1 LIQNNIKTIPEKS
14 EDFCMFKRISVFFLL
29 LGLTAIACNVQVNVG
44 NPTPTQTITEET
56 SASVETPTTTQSAP
70 PVSSGLTVEKLMS
83 GTYHAPYNDRTITLF
98 NGSYSEGSGTM
109 IYSVNMLNNYA
120 FGDLNGD
127 GINDAAIILVE
138 NMGGTGQF
146 VSLISVYDNGGM
158 PLQKDAVE
166 LGDRVQVNSMDISS
180 GVIHLD
186 MIVHAPNDPLCC
198 PSQSQKQ
205 SYWMISGNL
214 WLMRVS
220 TTIGGGERMINID
233 TPGDWADVTN
243 PFTVNGNVPISP
255 FENTLGYRISLPDKT
270 LVNESSL
277 MVTSSGMGT
286 PGTFTRN
293 FDLSMAGITGNVIIQ
308 FLDLSP
314 ADGSILAMGS
324 VIVNVH

>member
-1 LIQNNIKTIPEKS
+1 ML
-14 EDFCMFKRISVFFLL
+14 KRISILFLI
-29 LGLTAIACNVQVNVG
+29 LGLTAIACNFQVNVG
-44 NPTPTQTITEET
+44 NSTPTQTATEET
-56 SASVETPTTTQSAP
+56 SAGGETPTTTQSVP
-70 PVSSGLTVEKLMS
+70 PETSGLTADKLKN
-83 GTYHAPYNDRTITLF
+83 GTYHAPYNDRTITLV
-98 NGSYSEGSGTM
+98 NGSYSEGSGAT
-109 IYSVNMLNNYA
+109 IYSVNMLNTFA

-146 VSLISVYDNGGM
+146 VSLISIYDNGGM
-158 PLQKDAVE
+158 PLQKDAAE

-180 GVIHLD
+180 GVIHLG

-198 PSQSQKQ
+198 PSQAQNQ

-220 TTIGGGERMINID
+220 TVIGGGERLINID
-233 TPGDWADVTN
+233 TPGNWADVTN

-255 FENTLGYRISLPDKT
+255 FENTLGYRIYLPDKT

-286 PGTFTRN
+286 PGTFSRN

-314 ADGSILAMGS
+314 ADGSIQAMGS
-324 VIVNVH
+324 VIVNIH